1 MGHLQSSPNPTGGE
15 RLRRGV
21 MQPALHDD
29 MMERVLDRGNMQR
42 AWKRVKANKGAPGID
57 GMAIEDFT
65 EYAREH
71 WPAIREALCDGS
83 YQPQAVR
90 RVTIPK
96 PSGGERL
103 LGIPTVLDRVIQ
115 QAIAQ
120 VLGPVFDPGFSDSSY
135 GFRPGRSAHGALRR
149 VQKFIGEGYRIA
161 VDLDLA
167 KFFDN
172 VQHDVLM
179 ARVGR
184 KVRDKRLLALIGKY
198 LRAGALVGER
208 IEASEIGTPQG
219 GPLSPLLA
227 NILLDD
233 LDKELERRGHRFVRY
248 ADDLLILVKS
258 RRAGERVM
266 ASVTRFLT
274 GTLKLVV
281 NEQKSQVTKINDCE
295 FLGFTFRGTKLR
307 WSERAYQDFRHRI
320 RQLTGRSWGVSMA
333 YRFKKLAQYV
343 RGWMAYFG
351 ISDYYRPIPELDQWL
366 RRRIRMCYWKQWRK
380 VRTKV
385 RKLLSLGTSKRHA
398 ILTALS
404 SKSYWH
410 LSRTL
415 ATQTGMTNDWLTNRQ
430 ESRFAGQNGARR
442 VRHREVPNETQG
454 LISVRDLWMK
464 AHGYT

>member
-15 RLRRGV
+15 RLRRGF

-29 MMERVLDRGNMQR
+29 LTERVLDSENMQR

-71 WPAIREALCDGS
+71 WPAIREALRDGS

-90 RVTIPK
+90 RVAIPK

-120 VLGPVFDPGFSDSSY
+120 VLGPLFDPGFSDASY
-135 GFRPGRSAHGALRR
+135 GFRPGRSAHGALRQ

-198 LRAGALVGER
+198 LRAGVLVGER
-208 IEASEIGTPQG
+208 IEATEIGTPQG

-385 RKLLSLGTSKRHA
+385 RKLLALGTSKRHA

-415 ATQTGMTNDWLTNRQ
+415 ATQTGMTNDWLKR
-430 ESRFAGQNGARR
+430 
-442 VRHREVPNETQG
+442 QG

-464 AHGYT
+464 AHGYA